1 MITIKE
7 STGKDLPNIQR
18 LWADGDVMQFVGFPD
33 GLHET
38 DEAMQQWLEQQEA
51 ERPAVNHFSI
61 YENGQFCGETGYGVD
76 KEHASAWLDIKLF
89 RHARGRGI
97 ATRAITFTM
106 EEAFRNGANTVWVD
120 PDPENAKAIAL
131 YKRLGFQ
138 QKEMPEHVIAL
149 GEDPTTNLYFER
161 GRA

>member
-1 MITIKE
+1 MLAIKE
-7 STGKDLPNIQR
+7 TTAEDLPNVQS
-18 LWADGDVMQFVGFPD
+18 LWADGDVMRYVGFPD
-33 GLHET
+33 GLLET

-51 ERPAVNHFSI
+51 ARPAGNHFSI

-89 RHARGRGI
+89 RHARDRGI
-97 ATRAITFTM
+97 ATRAITFAM

-120 PDPENAKAIAL
+120 PAPENAKAIAL

-138 QKEMPEHVIAL
+138 QSDMLEHVIAL
-149 GEDPTTNLYFER
+149 GEDPATNLYFER